1 MPKPDHETPCR
12 QFLQPGEVLL
22 QAAQYEAYPALPL
35 VPAHLRVPRKKSQLE
50 KRVWG
55 VFSSAVEKAS
65 RPLGTVARSRLANNP
80 VTRVA
85 GNIAE
90 GINEAQE
97 TIEDALDDAAEYAM
111 YGKPME
117 GGWTSMAGRFHVQL
131 TNAGGEPRHQA
142 VTDRRLF
149 VVTDHATGWRERA
162 PELEVAVE
170 VPRTDIAQLRP
181 KPRTTFP
188 RGRFDL
194 VFTDGSWIALS
205 CSFQRDME
213 ALVGAFYGR

>member
-1 MPKPDHETPCR
+1 MAKPDHETPCR
-12 QFLQPGEVLL
+12 RFLHPGEVL
-22 QAAQYEAYPALPL
+22 AHANQYEVYPALPL
-35 VPAHLRVPRKKSQLE
+35 VPAHLRVPRKKSPLE

-55 VFSSAVEKAS
+55 ALSSAVEKAS
-65 RPLGTVARSRLANNP
+65 RPLGPAARSRLVNNP
-80 VTRVA
+80 MTRAA
-85 GNIAE
+85 GNFAE
-90 GINEAQE
+90 GMSNAQE
-97 TIEDALDDAAEYAM
+97 TFEDAVDDAVEYAM

-117 GGWTSMAGRFHVQL
+117 GGWTSMAGRFHVAL

-149 VVTDHATGWRERA
+149 VVVDHATGWRERA
-162 PELEVAVE
+162 PELEVGVE
-170 VPRTDIAQLRP
+170 VPRTAIAQLRP
-181 KPRTTFP
+181 APRMTFP

-194 VFTDGSWIALS
+194 VFVDGSWIALS